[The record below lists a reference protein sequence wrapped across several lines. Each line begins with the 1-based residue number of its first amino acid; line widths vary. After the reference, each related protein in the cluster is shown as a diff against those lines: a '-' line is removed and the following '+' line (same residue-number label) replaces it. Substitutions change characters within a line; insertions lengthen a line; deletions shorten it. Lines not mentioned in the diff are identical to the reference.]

1 MKKLNRLKAVPMGQ
15 QILWWAIRAALL
27 IFGIYGLL
35 HNSVTQFLMGLFA
48 IAFTHM
54 WDMWQLFG
62 GKSPTGQS
70 THRGKSAR
78 SA

>member
-48 IAFTHM
+48 IAHFFFEM
-54 WDMWQLFG
+54 CKKNRFL
-62 GKSPTGQS
+62 
-70 THRGKSAR
+70 R
-78 SA
+78 